1 MVSLTNLP
9 ASSFNSPEQV
19 QGGVVDQRTDVYA
32 LGMIL
37 YVLLT
42 GKTPPTGTSINLRS
56 QRPDLPQAVEQVI
69 LKALAPNPDQR
80 FQTPRQFSDAL
91 ATALQSAAPQAS
103 APAPTPAPTPAAT
116 PAPQP
121 TSQKSGMNWTNFIL
135 GGVVIVLL
143 CLCVVVIGPRVID
156 ALGGQSEE
164 VASEPTEI
172 PQVEVILPTLEPRDT
187 REPVERPPDQE
198 APAEDAPAAEPL
210 PAEGSGS
217 QFCSSVGF
225 AGGFILLGGVFRFR
239 RKKKF

>member
-1 MVSLTNLP
+1 
-9 ASSFNSPEQV
+9 
-19 QGGVVDQRTDVYA
+19 
-32 LGMIL
+32 
-37 YVLLT
+37 
-42 GKTPPTGTSINLRS
+42 
-56 QRPDLPQAVEQVI
+56 
-69 LKALAPNPDQR
+69 
-80 FQTPRQFSDAL
+80 
-91 ATALQSAAPQAS
+91 
-103 APAPTPAPTPAAT
+103 
-116 PAPQP
+116 
-121 TSQKSGMNWTNFIL
+121 MNWTNFIL

-217 QFCSSVGF
+217 QFCSSLGF
-225 AGGFILLGGVFRFR
+225 AGGFILLGGVFSFR